1 MQNFKK
7 TVLITGCS
15 SGIGLASAKML
26 LSKGWAV
33 FATARTQTDLEKLE
47 TMGFI
52 SVPLELKIPESIRQ
66 AVKSVLESTGGSLSA
81 LVNNSG
87 YGQSG
92 AIEDLSRSALR
103 DQFET
108 NVFGLVELTNC
119 LVPVFRKQGYGRIV
133 NVSSIA
139 GRIALPFHGAYS
151 ASKFAVEAITDAL
164 RIELRGSG
172 IYVSLVEPGPIFSSF
187 RKNALENFE
196 QTVEIGNSRHEKIY
210 EKKIHSRKSGS
221 SESFHSKFMLSPEAA
236 AKKIVHAL
244 ESKKPKIRY
253 LVTLPAYIGALLK
266 RFTPDSIMDRIM
278 TPGAMKKIKKNP

>member
-1 MQNFKK
+1 M
-7 TVLITGCS
+7 
-15 SGIGLASAKML
+15 ASAKML
-26 LSKGWAV
+26 LSKGWTV
-33 FATARTQTDLEKLE
+33 FATARTQPDLEKLE
-47 TMGFI
+47 DMGFI
-52 SVPLELKIPESIRQ
+52 SIPLELKISESIRQ
-66 AVKSVLESTGGSLSA
+66 AVKTTLEKTGGYLSA

-92 AIEDLSRSALR
+92 AVEDLSRSALQ
-103 DQFET
+103 DQFEA
-108 NVFGLVELTNC
+108 NVFGLVELANC
-119 LVPVFRKQGYGRIV
+119 LIPVFRKQGYGRIV

-164 RIELRGSG
+164 RIELKGSG
-172 IYVSLVEPGPIFSSF
+172 IYVSLIEPGPITSGF

-196 QTVEIGNSRHEKIY
+196 RTIEIKNSRHEEIY
-210 EKKIHSRKSGS
+210 ERKITSQKTASPENIHSR
-221 SESFHSKFMLSPEAA
+221 FMLPPEAA

-266 RFTPDSIMDRIM
+266 RFTPDSVMDRIM
-278 TPGAMKKIKKNP
+278 TPKGIKKA